1 MLSIVFLVVGILL
14 GYIIGFFITK
24 SKNDAAIAKSKEEN
38 TVFKIKA
45 ESLNTQ
51 IEDLVKKEKETSAH
65 FTAQINQLR
74 AEKEAITIQLTKKEG
89 DVDHL
94 LEKNREQ
101 KEEVNQLQEKFS
113 KEFEN

>member
-51 IEDLVKKEKETSAH
+51 IEDLVKKEKEMQLKSLLD
-65 FTAQINQLR
+65 NQLSFPQGR
-74 AEKEAITIQLTKKEG
+74 
-89 DVDHL
+89 
-94 LEKNREQ
+94 R
-101 KEEVNQLQEKFS
+101 
-113 KEFEN
+113 